1 MKQLMTTSYIA
12 LLAPIAIAA
21 SVSAVLAQTGGGYD
35 LSWNTVDGGGWTFSE
50 GGDYVLGGTIG
61 QPDAGVLADGSYVLA
76 GGFWC
81 GGALPPEDYYI
92 YLPLVLKNY
101 P

>member
-1 MKQLMTTSYIA
+1 MRRLILPLTVVT
-12 LLAPIAIAA
+12 LLLLIGFAGPVAE
-21 SVSAVLAQTGGGYD
+21 SDEGYD
-35 LSWNTVDGGGWTFSE
+35 LSWWTVDGRGWTFSE

-61 QPDAGVLADGSYVLA
+61 QPDRGVLQGGDCILG
-76 GGFWC
+76 GGFWA
-81 GGALPPEDYYI
+81 GIRADYNI